1 MFDILNPQG
10 PFIGGA
16 LSSAGQWRW
25 TFWLT
30 TIFGAICLVIDHF
43 VLPLKPVTGSISKK
57 LAKIDYL
64 GIFLSA
70 AATVLLL
77 VPISGG
83 GTTFA
88 WSSATAIALLVVGAL
103 CAVAFIIS
111 QWKFARL
118 PILPCEC
125 SSDRSVWP
133 GLMDSASLQRLYD

>member
-1 MFDILNPQG
+1 VQG

-30 TIFGAICLVIDHF
+30 TIFGAVCLVTDHF
-43 VLPLKPVTGSISKK
+43 ILPLKPVSGSIAKK
-57 LAKIDYL
+57 LGQIDYL

-88 WSSATAIALLVVGAL
+88 WSSPTAIALLVVGAL
-103 CAVAFIIS
+103 CAVGFIVS
-111 QWKFARL
+111 QWKYARL
-118 PILPCEC
+118 PILPRELRVQAC
-125 SSDRSVWP
+125 SD
-133 GLMDSASLQRLYD
+133 